1 MGTRLASIIL
11 VLAFLFLFR
20 LSLEAKTMDPYKVLG
35 VERNASQREI
45 QKAFHKLSLQ
55 YHPDKNKKKGAQQK
69 FEEINNAYEILSDE
83 EKRKNFD
90 MYGDEKGA
98 PGFGAGPSGD
108 QGGGYT
114 FFTNGGGRQG
124 QQPFGPGQWQSTGG
138 QGGSQSF
145 SFSFGGPSGSN
156 PFGFGMEDIF
166 SNFFG
171 GGFKD
176 KGSFGGHS
184 KAQSGPKSSSSIKV
198 INKQLLKKEIVD
210 QGMTWLLFP
219 TTSSLKGVDHVQSII
234 EEVAST
240 LQGALKVGRIDCD
253 SESSFCKDLGIY
265 PHRTPRI
272 FVYSYIKSNEGSL
285 VEYSGDIDVKSL
297 KGFCQEHFPRFS
309 QRVNLKQFDFS
320 SSNRGRLPTL
330 MLLSTK
336 KETPVI
342 WRVLSGLFRKLFNF
356 YDAEVTDA
364 SDPSIKKLG
373 VDALPAIVGW
383 LSNGE
388 RHVLR
393 TGINVK
399 DLKSAIDDLSN
410 LLNGFEKKNRKAA
423 SRPTSKTQS
432 DSVENQIPLLTGSNF
447 DSVCGEKTP
456 VCVIGAFRSSKAR
469 NKLESILKMVS
480 QKTLSRRQNST
491 PGSKETI
498 SYALVDATKQVSFLN
513 AFDSAGFKS
522 SDKILIAYKRRKGK
536 FAAYLGEI
544 TEEEVEKFIGSVLN
558 GDVTFTNTRQKP
570 ILK

>member
-1 MGTRLASIIL
+1 MRVSGK
-11 VLAFLFLFR
+11 FR
-20 LSLEAKTMDPYKVLG
+20 
-35 VERNASQREI
+35 
-45 QKAFHKLSLQ
+45 KLSTT
-55 YHPDKNKKKGAQQK
+55 
-69 FEEINNAYEILSDE
+69 YEILSDE

-98 PGFGAGPSGD
+98 PGFGPGSSGD

-156 PFGFGMEDIF
+156 PFGFGAEDIF
-166 SNFFG
+166 SNLFG
-171 GGFKD
+171 GGFQG

-198 INKQLLKKEIVD
+198 INKKSLKKEIVD

-219 TTSSLKGVDHVQSII
+219 TASSLKGLDHVQSTI
-234 EEVAST
+234 EEVANS

-272 FVYSYIKSNEGSL
+272 FVYSYIKSSEGSL
-285 VEYSGDIDVKSL
+285 VEYSGDIAVKSL
-297 KGFCQEHFPRFS
+297 KSFCQEHFPRFS

-320 SSNRGRLPTL
+320 SSNRGGLPTL

-342 WRVLSGLFRKLFNF
+342 WRVLSGLFRKQFNF
-356 YDAEVTDA
+356 YDAEVTYA

-423 SRPTSKTQS
+423 SRPASRTQS
-432 DSVENQIPLLTGSNF
+432 DSGENQIPLLAGSNF

-469 NKLESILKMVS
+469 NKLESILNMVS

-491 PGSKETI
+491 PGSKETV

-536 FAAYLGEI
+536 FAAYLDEI

-558 GDVTFTNTRQKP
+558 GDVTFTKTHQKP